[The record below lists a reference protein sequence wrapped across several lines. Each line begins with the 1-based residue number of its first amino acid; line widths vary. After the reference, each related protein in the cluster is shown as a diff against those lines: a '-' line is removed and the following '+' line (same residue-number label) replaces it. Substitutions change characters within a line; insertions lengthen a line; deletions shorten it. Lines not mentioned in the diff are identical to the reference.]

1 MFSDTHF
8 HFHHL
13 VDERGL
19 DGKEI
24 LGQLVR
30 RNTFFG
36 MDIGTKSDDLSERFM
51 QLEKSISSL
60 PAENQ
65 KSAEDMIFYSAGIWP
80 DVDSIKNRNAEFE
93 SLKNQI
99 ENFPKKEKLVAI
111 GECGLDHHW
120 NPPGADGRSEDDF
133 DKSVFEGEREL
144 FEMQIGLS
152 QKLNLPVVVHSRD
165 AFEETLDVLKNMDAE
180 KGIIHC
186 FSYDKNAARAFLDRG
201 FYIAFGGAVTYT
213 KKSKLDEMK
222 ELLRFVPDDRILLE
236 TDSPYLAPVPFRG
249 KTNTPVLV
257 EYVYDFIAG
266 ARGISSE
273 SLSEAVDANI
283 RSLFGFL
290 EAK

>member
-65 KSAEDMIFYSAGIWP
+65 KSAENMIFYSAGIWP

-120 NPPGADGRSEDDF
+120 NPSGADGRSEGDF

-165 AFEETLDVLKNMDAE
+165 AFEETLDVLKNMDVE

-186 FSYDKNAARAFLDRG
+186 FSYGKNAARAFLDRG

-257 EYVYDFIAG
+257 EYVYDFIAE
-266 ARGISSE
+266 ARGVSSE
-273 SLSEAVDANI
+273 NLSETVDANI